1 MPLHRFLREASFD
14 DDAVRA
20 MTIAFED
27 TLRELRLTD
36 RNDPL
41 VEIVARIIVECAAKC
56 EHDPVVMRDCALQA
70 IRNPPPQAA

>member
-1 MPLHRFLREASFD
+1 MPLRAFLREEAFD

-36 RNDPL
+36 RRDPL
-41 VEIVARIIVECAAKC
+41 VEIVARIIIDCAANGDR
-56 EHDPVVMRDCALQA
+56 DPAGMRDCALRA
-70 IRNPPPQAA
+70 IRNPPRGAA